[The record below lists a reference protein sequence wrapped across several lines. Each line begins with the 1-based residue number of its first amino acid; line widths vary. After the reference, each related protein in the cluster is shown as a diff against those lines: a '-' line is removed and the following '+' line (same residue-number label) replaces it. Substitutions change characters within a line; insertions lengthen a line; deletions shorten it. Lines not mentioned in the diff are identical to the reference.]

1 MPEDMRPPINRAM
14 RTLDRS
20 FFKTTLS
27 LSAARIFQNQHI
39 SQCRAELIKSK
50 DITQLDN
57 LDPVRPDPAT
67 PNKKCLL
74 LRSDIK
80 HDDSSTWSSTIQ
92 ELIKAERIG
101 VIPFTVDLDYDYWNY
116 HDIMSSILPEEFVD
130 DLPSGFQIIGHVAHL
145 NLRDHYVPYKSII
158 ADVLMDKNAAI
169 TTVIRKIDE
178 VGEENEYRTFRY
190 ELLAGPDNLNVSVR
204 EQGCTFDFDYAKVYW
219 NSRLNTEHERL
230 VGQFNEGEAVC
241 DVMAG
246 IGPFAIPAGKK
257 RVFVWANDLN
267 PESFAALE
275 NGIKLNKTSR
285 FVKPFNQDGRKFI
298 PKATASL
305 YKDSYQVALQ
315 EKQSRSLRPA
325 PVPEK
330 RFVQPKLFSHFVMN
344 LPASATT
351 FLPSFIGLYSE
362 AGIPPNSPPPKIH
375 VYCFSTKSDDN
386 AAEGQKICEELSSQ
400 LGFTFRPGSGEAEG
414 EVEIFDVRDVAPKKR
429 MFCASFR
436 LPVDVAYKSLPG

>member
-1 MPEDMRPPINRAM
+1 MRPPINRAM

-20 FFKTTLS
+20 FFKATLS

-39 SQCRAELIKSK
+39 SQCRADLIKSK

-57 LDPVRPDPAT
+57 LDPIRPDPTT

-80 HDDSSTWSSTIQ
+80 HDDSSTWSSTI
-92 ELIKAERIG
+92 EALIKAERIG

-130 DLPSGFQIIGHVAHL
+130 DLPSGFQIVGHVAHL
-145 NLRDHYVPYKSII
+145 NLRDHYLPYKSII

-190 ELLAGPDNLNVSVR
+190 ELLAGPDDLNVSVK
-204 EQGCTFDFDYAKVYW
+204 EQGCTFNFDYAKVYW

-230 VGQFNEGEAVC
+230 VDQFNEGEAVC

-246 IGPFAIPAGKK
+246 IGPFAIPASKK

-275 NGIKLNKTSR
+275 SGIKFNKTTP

-298 PKATASL
+298 REATASL
-305 YKDSYQVALQ
+305 YKDSYQVTLQ
-315 EKQSRSLRPA
+315 QKQSRSQRPA
-325 PVPEK
+325 PVPET

-362 AGIPPNSPPPKIH
+362 AGIPANSPLPKIH

-386 AAEGQKICEELSSQ
+386 AAEGQKICEEISNQ
-400 LGFTFRPGSGEAEG
+400 LGFTFRPGSGQAEG
-414 EVEIFDVRDVAPKKR
+414 EVAIFDVRDVAPKKR

-436 LPVDVAYKSLPG
+436 LPVDVAYKRNPG